1 MIKRG
6 FYFIVIA
13 FLVAEF
19 KTKDF
24 DLCRLDDLWRHNV
37 TKKWCKIRI
46 YGISVQI
53 QSLQG
58 WNFAEL
64 MCCEN
69 YIYIVIVNL
78 PS

>member
-24 DLCRLDDLWRHNV
+24 DLCRLDDL
-37 TKKWCKIRI
+37 
-46 YGISVQI
+46 
-53 QSLQG
+53 
-58 WNFAEL
+58 
-64 MCCEN
+64 
-69 YIYIVIVNL
+69 
-78 PS
+78 